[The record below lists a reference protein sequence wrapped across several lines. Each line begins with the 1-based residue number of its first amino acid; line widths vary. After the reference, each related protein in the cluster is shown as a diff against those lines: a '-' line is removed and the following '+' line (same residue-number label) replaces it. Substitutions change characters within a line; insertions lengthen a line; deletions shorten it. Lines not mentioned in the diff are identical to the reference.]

1 MDRTTR
7 ETRRQSYDAV
17 LRAVCTDCG
26 LRGAAGV
33 GLVNTGNK
41 EEEKDHE

>member
-1 MDRTTR
+1 MNENRDSIMRM
-7 ETRRQSYDAV
+7 A
-17 LRAVCTDCG
+17 
-26 LRGAAGV
+26 RGAAGV